1 MYDPDT
7 NATFLDLSDPDKFRE
22 LVNLRR
28 MPKETHKLPEGTL
41 FSTQIREDTLRE
53 VDKRMNEVE
62 DYDNENKNCNDLIP
76 LAKMGGEELGVRLSD
91 LKFVIRK
98 LFNQI
103 YQLTGKDDKA
113 TQTTYVS
120 STHSILFPQSRPNN
134 ANSENLVLRPLRDTG
149 TSKSKDFMP
158 PVIVKN
164 KPNNFKKSFLRT
176 DANQTTQKDLF
187 IGKNPVINEVLE
199 KRLAIQKT
207 VGSLAYAKYT

>member
-22 LVNLRR
+22 LANLRR
-28 MPKETHKLPEGTL
+28 MPKETQKLPEGTL

-62 DYDNENKNCNDLIP
+62 DLNNENKNSNDLIP
-76 LAKMGGEELGVRLSD
+76 LAKMGSGELGVKISD

-103 YQLTGKDDKA
+103 YQLTKKEDKA

-120 STHSILFPQSRPNN
+120 STQALLFPHSLQNN
-134 ANSENLVLRPLRDTG
+134 ATSGSLVPRPLRDTS

-158 PVIVKN
+158 AVVKN

-176 DANQTTQKDLF
+176 DANQATQKDLF
-187 IGKNPVINEVLE
+187 VGRNPVINEVLE
-199 KRLAIQKT
+199 RKLAIQKT
-207 VGSLAYAKYT
+207 VGSMAYAKYT